1 VIPLRLL
8 LTRPEPDAARS
19 ATALQNRGHQ
29 VLVTSLMRIEPTDT
43 RFGLGPYCGVV
54 ATSANA
60 LRAIANHRKREELI
74 GLTLVAVGN
83 RTAQAGRELGF
94 RDVRSADG
102 DARDLVALAA
112 KAFYGTTR
120 QVLYLAGEDQAAD
133 VAGMLGAKGLKTRTA
148 TTYRMNPV
156 AELPAQAIAALREER
171 IDGVLH
177 YSRRTAETYVQC
189 ADRADIRRDA
199 MLPVHYCLSR
209 DIGAALQAG
218 GARDL
223 QIADHP
229 DETALFRLLDGR

>member
-1 VIPLRLL
+1 MRLL
-8 LTRPEPDAARS
+8 ITRPEPDAGRS
-19 ATALQNRGHQ
+19 AAALQTRGHQ
-29 VLVTSLMRIEPTDT
+29 VLVAPLMRMEPSDT

-60 LRAIANHRKREELI
+60 LRAIAKHPRRDDVMGLI
-74 GLTLVAVGN
+74 LVTVGN
-83 RTAQAGRELGF
+83 RTAQAGREMGF

-112 KAFYGTTR
+112 HTFRGTTR

-148 TTYRMNPV
+148 ITYRMNPV
-156 AELPAQAIAALREER
+156 GEMPATALAALREER
-171 IDGVLH
+171 LDGVLQ

-189 ADRADIRRDA
+189 ADVADIRRAA

-209 DIGAALQAG
+209 DIAAALQAG
-218 GARDL
+218 GARE
-223 QIADHP
+223 IRVADHP
-229 DETALFRLLDGR
+229 DETALFRLLEG